1 MDYCLKNKLRLVLVL
16 IAIIGSYA
24 LTSCGSLSGS
34 SVRDFQDGFRQG
46 SCGSLSGSSVR
57 DFQDGFRQGW
67 NATAPEEYRY

>member
-46 SCGSLSGSSVR
+46 
-57 DFQDGFRQGW
+57 W
-67 NATAPEEYRY
+67 NATAPEEYRYQKNIDIKL

>member
-1 MDYCLKNKLRLVLVL
+1 MNVSPSLDISYKSLINYKKAMDYYLKNKLRLVLVL

-34 SVRDFQDGFRQG
+34 SVRDFQE
-46 SCGSLSGSSVR
+46 
-57 DFQDGFRQGW
+57 GFRQGW

>member
-46 SCGSLSGSSVR
+46 
-57 DFQDGFRQGW
+57 W
-67 NATAPEEYRY
+67 NATAPEEYRYRRI

>member
-16 IAIIGSYA
+16 IAIIGSYV
-24 LTSCGSLSGS
+24 LT
-34 SVRDFQDGFRQG
+34 

>member
-1 MDYCLKNKLRLVLVL
+1 MVQHDMDVMIKNKIRRIILIA
-16 IAIIGSYA
+16 IAIIGSNV
-24 LTSCGSLSGS
+24 LT
-34 SVRDFQDGFRQG
+34 

>member
-1 MDYCLKNKLRLVLVL
+1 MNVSPSLDISYKSLINYKKAMDYCLKNKLRLVLVL

-34 SVRDFQDGFRQG
+34 SVRDFQE
-46 SCGSLSGSSVR
+46 
-57 DFQDGFRQGW
+57 GFRQGW

>member
-16 IAIIGSYA
+16 IA
-24 LTSCGSLSGS
+24 
-34 SVRDFQDGFRQG
+34 